1 VDNLNDQTSG
11 LTLTIISATNTPVG
25 GWPIFTSLIGGSG
38 FDVTNGQVTGVD
50 IFYVDPSFTRALQLG
65 NQGNYSPT
73 LGDSNMTSLN
83 SENNSASTNSLVFSP
98 VSSAA
103 VPGPLPLLGAAAAFG
118 WSRQLRRRIK
128 ISV

>member
-25 GWPIFTSLIGGSG
+25 GWPIFTSFIDGSG

-50 IFYVDPSFTRALQLG
+50 ISYVDPSFTNTLQLG

-83 SENNSASTNSLVFSP
+83 AEYNSASTNSLVFSP